1 MGPTMKDLGIDKLP
15 ADQRTALAQEI
26 LGSLDVARADHDLSE
41 EQWAEIDRRYAQ
53 MEANPGSTI
62 TWAEIRSRV
71 EAGT

>member
-26 LGSLDVARADHDLSE
+26 LDSLDDARADHDLSE
-41 EQWAEIDRRYAQ
+41 EQWAEIDRRGAE
-53 MEANPGSTI
+53 MDANPGMAI

-71 EAGT
+71 EAGK